1 MNKNIYGNFKDFDLA
16 FIDTE
21 TTGREIEHEIIEIAI
36 VRTSAFNLSVIDEW
50 EAKIK
55 PKKFEIAEP
64 EALKI
69 NHYNP
74 ADWEN
79 AMEQTEAMKI
89 FLEKTEGCILVAH
102 NLVFDWFYIH
112 KSLSECGLEPTFW
125 FKGLDTISLAWLK
138 LRNDPAIKSLSFRE
152 LTSYFGIKQ
161 DKPHSAMDDAKA
173 AHKLFENLI
182 KLENGKK

>member
-1 MNKNIYGNFKDFDLA
+1 MNKNIFGNFKDFDLA

-21 TTGREIEHEIIEIAI
+21 TTGRGFEHEIIEIAV
-36 VRTSAFNLSVIDEW
+36 VRASAFNLSVLDEW
-50 EAKIK
+50 ETKIK
-55 PKKFEIAEP
+55 PKKIEIAEE

-79 AMEQTEAMKI
+79 AVEQCEAMKT
-89 FLEKTEGCILVAH
+89 FLEKTENTILVAH

-112 KSLSECGLEPTFW
+112 KALNECGLEPTFW

-138 LRNDPAIKSLSFRE
+138 LRNDPAIKSLSFKE
-152 LTSYFGIKQ
+152 LTNYFGVKQ
-161 DKPHSAMDDAKA
+161 EKPHSAMDDARA
-173 AHKLFENLI
+173 AHKIFAKMAEL
-182 KLENGKK
+182 K

>member
-21 TTGREIEHEIIEIAI
+21 TTGRGFEHEIIEIAV
-36 VRTSAFNLSVIDEW
+36 VRASAFNLAVIDEW

-55 PKKFEIAEP
+55 PKRIELAEE

-79 AMEQTEAMKI
+79 AIEQCEAMRT
-89 FLEKTEGCILVAH
+89 FLKKTENTMLVAH

-112 KSLSECGLEPTFW
+112 KALNECCLEPTFW

-138 LRNDPAIKSLSFRE
+138 LRNDPAIRSLSFNE
-152 LTSYFGIKQ
+152 LMNYFGIKQ
-161 DKPHSAMDDAKA
+161 EKPHSAMDDARA
-173 AHKLFENLI
+173 THKLFS
-182 KLENGKK
+182 KLTELN